1 MKKETGIQKDLF
13 GQTVHILNSKEIY
26 RMVKCGRCGSSVKSS
41 QAKTHLSYGNTLTIC
56 KGCLGKGEEFN
67 NGKKKRDENRM
78 YDESIK

>member
-1 MKKETGIQKDLF
+1 MKKETGLQKDLF

-41 QAKTHLSYGNTLTIC
+41 KAKTHLSFGKALTIC
-56 KGCLGKGEEFN
+56 KDCLEKGEKYN
-67 NGKKKRDENRM
+67 SGKKKRDENRM